1 MGTLVPIFV
10 SKITERMKKEFS
22 ENNPNRRP
30 ELQKIC
36 EYCGKSFGLLTIQGG
51 TETTVKSVELKLQL
65 KIR

>member
-36 EYCGKSFGLLTIQGG
+36 EYCGKSFGPSNYSRWHGDNC
-51 TETTVKSVELKLQL
+51 KK
-65 KIR
+65 R